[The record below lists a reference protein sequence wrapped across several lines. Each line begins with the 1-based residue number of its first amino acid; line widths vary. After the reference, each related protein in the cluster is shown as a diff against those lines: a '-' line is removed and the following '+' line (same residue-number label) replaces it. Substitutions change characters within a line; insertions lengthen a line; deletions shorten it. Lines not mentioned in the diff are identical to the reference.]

1 MSDADR
7 EIEINEPPIQE
18 EDTRPKTAT
27 APLQPIQPLDDT
39 AEIAVVRPRGRVLLP
54 LLVMAIMV
62 CLCLL
67 MAGMAGVA
75 GYRDGLATNDV
86 KHTREAVSQIAE
98 QYRLGSTELA
108 EGNLMAVQRFEWI
121 VEITKAPTQYAL
133 DSAAKLAQAR
143 TMQASRPTRTS
154 LPSPTPT
161 SAGIETETPTIAPT
175 FTPTPT
181 IEITAAPTASPT
193 VDTLSATYLYS
204 QAEAAMRLSSYEE
217 AIEWLDALIGGA
229 PDHRRVEVDAMLLE
243 ALEKQGGYYMNGTND
258 PRTTED
264 DSEDRLRR
272 GVDFVYRAAD
282 IGPVD
287 DLLLGQAYFVES
299 YINARAYVNGGQY
312 EAALPILQDLC
323 NQNCAWSY
331 HGVSVQMLLD
341 KAVNG
346 G

>member
-7 EIEINEPPIQE
+7 EIEFTEPPLQE
-18 EDTRPKTAT
+18 EDTRPKAAT

-39 AEIAVVRPRGRVLLP
+39 AEIVVVRPRGRVLLP

-67 MAGMAGVA
+67 MASMAGIA

-86 KHTREAVSQIAE
+86 KHTREAASQIAE

-108 EGNLMAVQRFEWI
+108 EGNFMAVQRFEWI
-121 VEITKAPTQYAL
+121 VEVTKAPTQYAL

-143 TMQASRPTRTS
+143 TMQASRPTRTA
-154 LPSPTPT
+154 LPSLTPT
-161 SAGIETETPTIAPT
+161 SAGTTPPT
-175 FTPTPT
+175 LT
-181 IEITAAPTASPT
+181 ITATVAPTAEMTATPNASPT
-193 VDTLSATYLYS
+193 TDMLSPAYLYS

-217 AIEWLDALIGGA
+217 AIEWLDALIGVA
-229 PDHRRVEVDAMLLE
+229 PDHRRAEVDAMLLE

-264 DSEDRLRR
+264 DSEDMLRR
-272 GVDFVYRAAD
+272 GVDFIYRASD

-312 EAALPILQDLC
+312 EAALPILQNLC
-323 NQNCAWSY
+323 DQNCAWSY

-341 KAVNG
+341 TATDG